1 MTLVVN
7 SRKIWTVNIQ
17 SIEKGHCMLS
27 ANYGDSSQVSICNDN
42 IVCCHA
48 ISRNQLNLIADNDD
62 DPNHIIAIKERRSF
76 LQEANQGDHLQRTSI
91 GNFCAGNW
99 ACKKHEN
106 DFKDIDNCQI
116 NLSNPENVL
125 NTVLRVVFRHNLL
138 MQLRW
143 IPISKHCQ
151 TDLGWQQIIE
161 HVFIDSVSDEEAE
174 VILSEWRDVAS
185 AVNSMAQFLVQKIRE
200 KNWKCLQIHTCMLK
214 SEPTVAGWGC
224 SFGRYPNWFF
234 SIDSECNSIPVSLCY
249 TTITIAT
256 YCSTTNNYCPDVPW
270 VNQGMHKNETHL
282 YCGVSLLQNMV
293 VRLCCVGGHCRN
305 VFKPYLNY
313 ILSSLCWILQLGL
326 STKKSRQN
334 HYNYINSD

>member
-1 MTLVVN
+1 M
-7 SRKIWTVNIQ
+7 RKQTRATI
-17 SIEKGHCMLS
+17 
-27 ANYGDSSQVSICNDN
+27 
-42 IVCCHA
+42 
-48 ISRNQLNLIADNDD
+48 
-62 DPNHIIAIKERRSF
+62 
-76 LQEANQGDHLQRTSI
+76 LQRTSI
-91 GNFCAGNW
+91 GKFCTGNW

-125 NTVLRVVFRHNLL
+125 NTVLRVVFHHNLL

-200 KNWKCLQIHTCMLK
+200 KNWKCLQIRTCMLK

-224 SFGRYPNWFF
+224 SFWRDPLNEHHIDLGYMIAIPQDYGHALITACKSSDQFRVNDITKVHRCIPYDSNPHKLYTACSNTRKSLSNWIWGFNELG
-234 SIDSECNSIPVSLCY
+234 IRPTLYDSW
-249 TTITIAT
+249 
-256 YCSTTNNYCPDVPW
+256 NNAE
-270 VNQGMHKNETHL
+270 KE
-282 YCGVSLLQNMV
+282 
-293 VRLCCVGGHCRN
+293 
-305 VFKPYLNY
+305 
-313 ILSSLCWILQLGL
+313 
-326 STKKSRQN
+326 
-334 HYNYINSD
+334 